1 MAATNV
7 LVSSP
12 DACEPREP
20 PRPGKEVGA
29 EGGPRLDVDFPQR
42 CGSSPRGV
50 TVPRPS
56 DCSRPQARSKATVAR
71 VVPRRLCCLVGAG
84 CHGFRSRGWG
94 GLQCKRELQ
103 GASPVACAGPESQP
117 QPPSHL
123 PASVTLWWVAWVRL
137 TSPWRGFVLYPVGHS
152 FPGWDCA
159 NRISGIYSP
168 TVPEARH
175 LHPRR

>member
-1 MAATNV
+1 M
-7 LVSSP
+7 S
-12 DACEPREP
+12 R
-20 PRPGKEVGA
+20 K
-29 EGGPRLDVDFPQR
+29 GGRSRGRPRLDVDFPQR

-94 GLQCKRELQ
+94 GLQRKRELQ
-103 GASPVACAGPESQP
+103 GASPVACAGPESRP

-123 PASVTLWWVAWVRL
+123 PASVTLWWVALGKADLSMAWFRPLSCGAFIPWVGL
-137 TSPWRGFVLYPVGHS
+137 
-152 FPGWDCA
+152 C
-159 NRISGIYSP
+159 
-168 TVPEARH
+168 
-175 LHPRR
+175 